1 MKPGI
6 FFSRFLVSL
15 LFAVV
20 TLSVKSQNVEVFFSG
35 IRSENG
41 QMIIRIFKDDNS
53 FQKEIPWMEKKF
65 KKANIVNGIMSVKFS
80 LEPGVYGFGLVDDE
94 NSDGEMNFTFIG
106 MPKEGF
112 GFSNYYHS
120 GLSRPK
126 FDSFKFTLIKNQ
138 KIYMK
143 IRYM

>member
-65 KKANIVNGIMSVKFS
+65 KKVNIVNGIMSVKFS